1 LGETLLF
8 TDPSQEG
15 TDIAAERAYML
26 YLWMNTTWDLTFE
39 QAQNGGNFQIGV
51 IGTLGAT
58 AFYETMT
65 LMSMEFPM
73 LLLAQQMSYNY
84 YL

>member
-1 LGETLLF
+1 
-8 TDPSQEG
+8 
-15 TDIAAERAYML
+15 ML

-65 LMSMEFPM
+65 VMSIEFPM
-73 LLLAQQMSYNY
+73 LILAQQMSYEY
-84 YL
+84 SL

>member
-1 LGETLLF
+1 
-8 TDPSQEG
+8 
-15 TDIAAERAYML
+15 ML

-65 LMSMEFPM
+65 VMSIEFPM
-73 LLLAQQMSYNY
+73 LILA
-84 YL
+84 

>member
-1 LGETLLF
+1 
-8 TDPSQEG
+8 
-15 TDIAAERAYML
+15 ML

-84 YL
+84 YLQSSTGITCQAFYEIALTLSED